1 MAVDVEERGRGD
13 EADEVYAPSQAAP
26 TSFLAP
32 TSAKNGKEPSGL
44 LTTRPAYAGMK
55 THQQSFSV

>member
-32 TSAKNGKEPSGL
+32 TSAKNGKETFGL
-44 LTTRPAYAGMK
+44 LTMQPSNASMK
-55 THQQSFSV
+55 PHQQSFTV